1 MANALGHDKALTWCE
16 LDRFVF
22 EVDQEFSIEHKK
34 EFIDIVMLVPVIFAF
49 EHADSDYRI
58 VHFAKG
64 LVIPLVFAR
73 LCQFLN
79 VDDFERSVQNVQI
92 SLVRKIVRGPFHG
105 HDVDFN
111 TNLGSARASRAGDCA
126 LAIATFFCFLK

>member
-22 EVDQEFSIEHKK
+22 EVDQEISIEHKK
-34 EFIDIVMLVPVIFAF
+34 EFIDIVMLVPVIFPF

-79 VDDFERSVQNVQI
+79 VDDFERAVQNVQERF
-92 SLVRKIVRGPFHG
+92 VGKILNALLRFHG
-105 HDVDFN
+105 Q
-111 TNLGSARASRAGDCA
+111 NLTSQVGK
-126 LAIATFFCFLK
+126 ATR